1 MAADP
6 GSATARGRL
15 GGLLRAPWT
24 ARAWRDTTV
33 ILAGFPIALAA
44 STTVVTLLALTAS
57 LAITAVLVI
66 PLVAA
71 LFWLSRVFT
80 FWQRAR
86 LQGFLGIAIPQRS
99 PLPKENWLRGLWT
112 EARTKETWR
121 HVLYH
126 LLAGVTGT
134 VSAVVVAGFWTLGA
148 LFSTILLHGWLLPDT
163 SRIDRSP
170 SMFAVLTVL
179 GLILLF
185 AAPAVAEVAV
195 KADTGLA
202 KAFLTPSKSETLA
215 QRVETL
221 SVSRTEMIDA
231 ADAERRRIER
241 NLHDGAQ
248 QRLVSLAMNL
258 GMARTTLTEIPPEAR
273 EAIEQAH
280 EEAKMALS
288 ELRDMVRGLHPAV
301 LDDLGLDAA
310 LSGIAARSPVPVRL
324 LVELPRRPPR
334 AVETVAYF
342 VVSESLTNAAKHA
355 HASQVDIVVEMT
367 ADDILRII
375 VSDDGRGDADPARG
389 TGLRGLAQRIGS
401 VDGTMSIDSPQ
412 GGPTRIM
419 VTLPCA
425 W

>member
-1 MAADP
+1 MTTDV
-6 GSATARGRL
+6 GSETASGRL
-15 GGLLRAPWT
+15 GGLLRAPLNP
-24 ARAWRDTTV
+24 RAWRDTTV
-33 ILAGFPIALAA
+33 VLAGFPIALVA
-44 STTVVTLLALTAS
+44 STIVVTLLALTVS

-66 PLVAA
+66 PSLAA

-86 LQGFLGIAIPQRS
+86 LHGFLGISIPPRS
-99 PLPKENWLRGLWT
+99 RLPREDWLRGLWT

-134 VSAVVVAGFWTLGA
+134 VGAVLVSGFWTLGA

-163 SRIDRSP
+163 SRVDRSP
-170 SMFAVLTVL
+170 LMFTLLTAL
-179 GLILLF
+179 GLILLL
-185 AAPAVAEVAV
+185 AAPAVADAAV
-195 KADTGLA
+195 KVDIGLA
-202 KAFLTPSKSETLA
+202 KALLAPSRSETLA

-221 SVSRTEMIDA
+221 SASRTEMIDA

-241 NLHDGAQ
+241 NLHDGTQ

-258 GMARTTLTEIPPEAR
+258 GMARTTLTGIPPEAR

-280 EEAKMALS
+280 EEAKLALS

-342 VVSESLTNAAKHA
+342 VVSESLTNATKHA
-355 HASQVDIVVEMT
+355 HAGQVDIVVEMT
-367 ADDILRII
+367 TDEVLRII
-375 VSDDGRGDADPARG
+375 VSDDGRGGADPARG

-401 VDGTMSIDSPQ
+401 VDGKMSIDSPQ
-412 GGPTRIM
+412 GGPTRLV